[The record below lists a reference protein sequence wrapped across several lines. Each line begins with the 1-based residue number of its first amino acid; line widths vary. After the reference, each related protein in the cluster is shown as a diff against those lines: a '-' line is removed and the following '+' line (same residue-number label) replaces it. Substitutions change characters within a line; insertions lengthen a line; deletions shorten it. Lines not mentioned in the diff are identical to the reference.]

1 MGRFTKSEI
10 TMATTSDHLLV
21 TLRIDRENHMY
32 GRLASESV
40 VENMFTPV
48 HDDNLKTKSLKPNL
62 TAYYELVASY

>member
-1 MGRFTKSEI
+1 
-10 TMATTSDHLLV
+10 
-21 TLRIDRENHMY
+21 MY

>member
-1 MGRFTKSEI
+1 MKSLWPQPG
-10 TMATTSDHLLV
+10 DHLLV

-48 HDDNLKTKSLKPNL
+48 HDDNLKNEVIEAKPYRVL
-62 TAYYELVASY
+62 RIGSFLLSESG

>member
-1 MGRFTKSEI
+1 M
-10 TMATTSDHLLV
+10 LV

-48 HDDNLKTKSLKPNL
+48 HDDNLKNEVIEAKPYRVL
-62 TAYYELVASY
+62 RIGSFLLSESG

>member
-1 MGRFTKSEI
+1 
-10 TMATTSDHLLV
+10 MATTCDHLLV

>member
-10 TMATTSDHLLV
+10 TMAQPGDHLLV

-40 VENMFTPV
+40 VKICLHLYT
-48 HDDNLKTKSLKPNL
+48 TII
-62 TAYYELVASY
+62 

>member
-1 MGRFTKSEI
+1 MMWPQPG
-10 TMATTSDHLLV
+10 DHLLV

-48 HDDNLKTKSLKPNL
+48 HDDKFKKRKSLKPNL